1 MGDDAVGFVGL
12 GTMGQPMAL
21 HLARAG
27 IPLVVW
33 NRSPGRDTEVVAAGA
48 RSVGSVEEVFAAA
61 DTVLLMLTDGEAV
74 DAVLGR
80 GTDRFAR
87 LVAGHVVVT
96 MGTTS
101 PAYSAGLGAEVA
113 AAGGTYVE
121 APVSGSRKPAEAG
134 QLVAMVAGP
143 DADVRDRV
151 RAVVDPMCARTLDC
165 GEVPRALAT
174 KLAVNLYLITTVAG
188 LSEAFHFA
196 ARSGVDLTQLADVIG
211 AGQLASPV
219 STVKS
224 AKLVDRDFSPQAA
237 ISDVFYNN
245 RLIWAEA
252 RALGL
257 ATPLLDAC
265 HALFGET
272 EAMGFGAEDMAA
284 VVRAIEARTAAIT

>member
-1 MGDDAVGFVGL
+1 MGDAVGFVGL

-27 IPLVVW
+27 TPLVVW
-33 NRSPGRDTEVVAAGA
+33 NRSPGRDGELVEAGA
-48 RSVGSVEEVFAAA
+48 RSAGTVEEVFDTA
-61 DTVLLMLTDGEAV
+61 DTILLMLADGDAV

-80 GTDRFAR
+80 GTDRFGR

-96 MGTTS
+96 MGTTA
-101 PAYSAGLGAEVA
+101 PEYSAALGVEVA

-121 APVSGSRKPAEAG
+121 APVSGSRKPAEDG

-143 DADVRDRV
+143 DADVRARV
-151 RAVVDPMCARTLDC
+151 RSIVEPMCARTIDC
-165 GEVPRALAT
+165 GEVPHALAT
-174 KLAVNLYLITTVAG
+174 KLAVNLYLITTVTG
-188 LSEAFHFA
+188 LCEAFHFA
-196 ARSGVDLTQLADVIG
+196 ERSGVDLTRLADVIG
-211 AGQLASPV
+211 SGQLASPV
-219 STVKS
+219 STVKG

-245 RLIWAEA
+245 RLISAEA

-265 HALFGET
+265 HALFAET
-272 EAMGFGAEDMAA
+272 EALGHGGEDMAA